1 MHSNNKAKLRSILT
15 ELLKVKNAS
24 SKIGK
29 QLIKQTQELIRKEN
43 IYLQLKTELNYRLNL
58 NYQYKQYLEL
68 LHMLTLEWKKSKAE
82 IEYNT
87 KKFKEEFKEFVT
99 IIEGFD
105 EDIRKEKEN
114 NKTIIQTSEEIIIL
128 KYNEQKKLNNSLND
142 FEAKIKNQS
151 ERIDF
156 LKNENIRLK
165 AQKDEDYKHY
175 MTIMDNDEKKYN
187 LLNAKYEKLQKMS
200 EIFYNEHK
208 DYLNPYLRMIKDA
221 KISNQIIEDENKQ
234 IELNEKVM
242 QHENLLEQV
251 KEMSFRITKLSLS
264 STINNTR
271 NNSHQRNEY
280 YKKNYTSL
288 RKRGLKKSGSTFF

>member
-15 ELLKVKNAS
+15 ELLKVKDAS

-43 IYLQLKTELNYRLNL
+43 IYLQLKTELNYHLNL

-128 KYNEQKKLNNSLND
+128 KYNEQKKLNSSLND

-187 LLNAKYEKLQKMS
+187 LLHTKYEKLQKMS

-280 YKKNYTSL
+280 YKKNYTSV